1 MEFDRKEL
9 LERPHGKAQFTVG
22 GLRPGHS
29 CPPGPMW
36 HVLGAQDLAA
46 DAENQAWN
54 VPLMEST
61 TLESSPEVPRGQKCD
76 SNEIQL

>member
-1 MEFDRKEL
+1 
-9 LERPHGKAQFTVG
+9 
-22 GLRPGHS
+22 
-29 CPPGPMW
+29 MW